1 LETDSLPSA
10 LVFVVS
16 LLLFS
21 YLSLAHHIRAA
32 PTDRF
37 GAHQRHDHSLF
48 VLSWLRHGS
57 VIAVAISGLA
67 LVHSTGTV
75 QWWPAALLALGLL
88 VFLAGADLALAR
100 ITSRRPGWR
109 FFWRRSIPRFFS
121 RTSTEGFPANRD
133 ELASS
138 NANGGDELTLEDH
151 PLPMQ
156 PVISPAELGTLDD
169 RDREMLRSIVRLD
182 VMTARE
188 IMIPRLDIA
197 AVEVDAGIVQVAE
210 LMIEGGHSRLPVYEE
225 SIDHILGIVHSREVL
240 ATLVQGDQ
248 QKTLRELVRPAF
260 MIPETKRLDDLLEEL
275 QEKGNQMA
283 IIVDEYGG
291 TEGLLTIEDVLEEI
305 VGEIEDEFSRTNESQ
320 IISLSDGAVL
330 VDAGVTTQ
338 EVEELFATRLDSPDV
353 DTVGGYVYQSLG
365 KIPQAGDVVV
375 TDHLRIE
382 VVSILGRRLRKLRI
396 TPSSS
401 NGATSAG

>member
-1 LETDSLPSA
+1 
-10 LVFVVS
+10 
-16 LLLFS
+16 
-21 YLSLAHHIRAA
+21 
-32 PTDRF
+32 
-37 GAHQRHDHSLF
+37 
-48 VLSWLRHGS
+48 
-57 VIAVAISGLA
+57 

-305 VGEIEDEFSRTNESQ
+305 VGEIEDEVSRDREPLLEA
-320 IISLSDGAVL
+320 IRLGEAL
-330 VDAGVTTQ
+330 VDARVST
-338 EVEELFATRLDSPDV
+338 EDVEELFGARIDSPDV
-353 DTVGGYVYQSLG
+353 DTVGGYVYQALG
-365 KIPQAGDVVV
+365 RIPVAGDVVT
-375 TDHLRIE
+375 TDRLQIE
-382 VVSILGRRLRKLRI
+382 VVSVLGRRLRKLRI
-396 TPSSS
+396 HRTD
-401 NGATSAG
+401 AGGVSPAS